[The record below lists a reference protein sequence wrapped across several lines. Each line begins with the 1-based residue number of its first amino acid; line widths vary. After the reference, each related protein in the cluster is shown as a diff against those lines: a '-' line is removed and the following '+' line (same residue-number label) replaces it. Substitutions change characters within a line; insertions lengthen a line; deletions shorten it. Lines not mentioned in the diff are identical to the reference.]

1 MRGGAARARRRG
13 QRLREGALG
22 GLACEHRPLSADA
35 ARARAAAFARERHHA
50 REATAVAAAVGAATL
65 RAALRE
71 VQMLSGITE
80 TPRAIRIETAT

>member
-1 MRGGAARARRRG
+1 
-13 QRLREGALG
+13 
-22 GLACEHRPLSADA
+22 
-35 ARARAAAFARERHHA
+35 
-50 REATAVAAAVGAATL
+50 VGAATL